1 MEAPVAA
8 HASPGLPVPSRRVLV
23 LLFGIAV
30 LAVLAWLGRDV
41 LAPFVV
47 GLLAVYLLDPVVER
61 LARIEIAG
69 RRTPRVLLISLVYLL
84 AIVLVA
90 ELALLLVGP
99 LVAQVQAFIQDWP
112 RYLETLNR
120 LLGEAFAWW
129 DRLELPPDL
138 RAAIDEALRD
148 FLAELGSLIPAIV
161 RPLFTSVLGLV
172 GSLFGYLLIP
182 VWVFWV
188 LKDRPAIVSGFERSV
203 PVEWRADVWAALA
216 IVRRVFGSWI
226 RGQLILG
233 LVVGCATFL
242 GLLLL
247 GELVD
252 PVFNRFAVLL
262 AVIAGVFELLPVIG
276 PILAAVPAVLLGAT
290 AGLPGIVAA
299 LLLYL
304 AIQQL
309 ENHLLVPKVQG
320 DATELHPA
328 AVIFA
333 LILGGAIAG
342 LLGAILALPLA
353 ATLRDLYV
361 YAFRRA
367 EGLPPEEAAARR
379 PRAAVGDSQRSTVLA
394 AATAGHGEAPAPRA
408 AATVQGA
415 AADDPSPSAHVPTG
429 PEPDLDPA

>member
-1 MEAPVAA
+1 
-8 HASPGLPVPSRRVLV
+8 VLV
-23 LLFGIAV
+23 LVLGITV
-30 LAVLAWLGRDV
+30 LAVLGWLGRDV

-47 GLLAVYLLDPVVER
+47 GLLAVYLLDPIVER

-69 RRTPRVLLISLVYLL
+69 RRAPRVLLISLVYLV

-99 LVAQVQAFIQDWP
+99 LVAQIQEFIEDWP
-112 RYLETLNR
+112 RFLATLNR
-120 LLGEAFAWW
+120 MLGQAFAWW
-129 DRLELPPDL
+129 DRLDLPPDL

-148 FLAELGSLIPAIV
+148 LAAALGAAVPAIV

-172 GSLFGYLLIP
+172 GSLFGYLIIP

-188 LKDRPAIVSGFERSV
+188 LKDRPTIVGGFERSV
-203 PVEWRADVWAALA
+203 PVEWRADGWAALA
-216 IVRRVFGSWI
+216 IARRVFGSWI
-226 RGQLILG
+226 RGQVILG
-233 LVVGCATFL
+233 LVVGCATFV

-252 PVFNRFAVLL
+252 PVFSRFAVFL

-276 PILAAVPAVLLGAT
+276 PIIAAVPAVLLGAT
-290 AGLPGIVAA
+290 AGLPGILAA

-333 LILGGAIAG
+333 IILGGAIAG
-342 LLGAILALPLA
+342 LLGAILALPVA

-367 EGLPPEEAAARR
+367 EGLHPEEAAARGQ
-379 PRAAVGDSQRSTVLA
+379 RAASGGPQRSPALVAATTGHGGGPAPPA
-394 AATAGHGEAPAPRA
+394 AAQANA
-408 AATVQGA
+408 AAPHEPSSVS
-415 AADDPSPSAHVPTG
+415 ADASAR